1 MDFLQVSELSKQ
13 TPGFQLAGITFTQ
26 RKFQRI
32 AIAGETGSGK
42 STLLKI
48 IAGLVQPDKG
58 EVILKGEKVKGP
70 DETLVPG
77 NSSIAYLSQDYDLAK
92 FLTVEQVLS
101 YANVLSDESAQ
112 VVFEVCRI
120 KHLLARKTDQLSG
133 GERQRIAIA
142 RLLVSAPDLLLLDEP
157 YSNLD
162 IAYKRILQEV
172 IRDIGRKL
180 KISCIL
186 VSHDPSDT
194 LSWASKILVMREG
207 KIVQKGPPEKI
218 YRQPVDEYTAAL
230 FGRYNLF
237 TYDSFPQLFEL
248 FKLKEHDR
256 SLLIRPEHFV
266 ISRKNN
272 KSFPAVVKKVNFYG
286 NCYEAEVVLSS
297 NIHAILQIPDNKLL
311 KGSRIYITVMRDN
324 LHSMKT
330 GI

>member
-1 MDFLQVSELSKQ
+1 MDFLQVSDLSKQ
-13 TPGFQLAGITFTQ
+13 TPGFQLIDITFTQ

-48 IAGLVQPDKG
+48 IAGLIQPDQG
-58 EVILKGEKVKGP
+58 EVIFKGEKVKGP

-77 NSSIAYLSQDYDLAK
+77 HSSIAYLSQDYDLAK

-112 VVFEVCRI
+112 IVFEVCRI
-120 KHLLARKTDQLSG
+120 SHLLCRKTDQLSG

-162 IAYKRILQEV
+162 VAYKRILQDV

-186 VSHDPSDT
+186 VSHDPADT
-194 LSWASKILVMREG
+194 LSWASKILVMRAG
-207 KIVQKGPPEKI
+207 KIIQKGPPEKI

-237 TYDSFPQLFEL
+237 TYDSFPQLYDL
-248 FKLKEHDR
+248 FKIKER
-256 SLLIRPEHFV
+256 NRKLLVRPEHFHIV
-266 ISRKNN
+266 PRNSKA
-272 KSFPAVVKKVNFYG
+272 FPAIVKNVHFYG
-286 NCYEAEVVLSS
+286 NCYEVEVVLPSDTHTTIQVAE
-297 NIHAILQIPDNKLL
+297 NKFAKGDRIHL
-311 KGSRIYITVMRDN
+311 TVMRDN
-324 LHSMKT
+324 LHLIKPRV
-330 GI
+330 